1 MNMISDISN
10 IKTKIESLAIDE
22 INLNKID
29 LGYPDDPSGYFSKIS
44 YKNINMSESI
54 NSDTNDILYNT
65 SINRNNAWYISSIK
79 KSVSNRSGVSSSIN
93 SGNLSSY
100 IKDGR
105 KTVSINTGKNVSI
118 HDGISFSDVQA
129 DEITINNNGEMKAS
143 LVDTEKL
150 RKENKISSKS
160 TSNAILYEN
169 FKYHIKQD
177 RNLSSSVSLDVS
189 AGPLQG
195 HFTTFAQITSALYG
209 DLLYSEN
216 LYRILNNVHTI
227 VEDEVGNLENI
238 EAFNAKS
245 LVVKAEQNTRIN
257 REENESLEESYQIR
271 IEKIKAVKR
280 EEVGV
285 LASFG
290 YAVSY
295 FG

>member
-118 HDGISFSDVQA
+118 HDGISFSDLQA

-143 LVDTEKL
+143 LVDTEKTKE
-150 RKENKISSKS
+150 RK
-160 TSNAILYEN
+160 
-169 FKYHIKQD
+169 
-177 RNLSSSVSLDVS
+177 
-189 AGPLQG
+189 
-195 HFTTFAQITSALYG
+195 
-209 DLLYSEN
+209 
-216 LYRILNNVHTI
+216 
-227 VEDEVGNLENI
+227 
-238 EAFNAKS
+238 
-245 LVVKAEQNTRIN
+245 
-257 REENESLEESYQIR
+257 
-271 IEKIKAVKR
+271 
-280 EEVGV
+280 
-285 LASFG
+285 
-290 YAVSY
+290 
-295 FG
+295 